1 MKRILTV
8 LIGVF
13 GLLMGIG
20 LILPALAKARDF
32 GAMPS
37 AVIGFYTLGI
47 VLALFGG
54 STAAFGLLRRKAA

>member
-1 MKRILTV
+1 MTRILTF
-8 LIGVF
+8 LIGLLA
-13 GLLMGIG
+13 LLMGIG

-47 VLALFGG
+47 VLVLIGG
-54 STAAFGLLRRKAA
+54 STAAFGLWRRKAA